1 MDIEALRQY
10 CLSKKAV
17 TECFP
22 FDETTLVFKVVDRM
36 FLLVDLEHPDCVSM
50 KCNPDYAIELREHY
64 NGIEGAYHFNKK
76 YWNQVALN
84 SDVPDSLIRDLID
97 HSYEE
102 VVGKFTKKQRDVFN
116 KISASFQEN
125 ISIFSEY
132 LPEPV
137 FLHETT
143 STNSYLDELCN
154 NSSVEELTS
163 VYTDFQTAGR
173 GQRGNFHRLQ
183 PSHCKKF
190 YRNTPTESASS
201 GPTIFTGR
209 TKKYVAH

>member
-84 SDVPDSLIRDLID
+84 SDVPDSLIRELIN

-102 VVGKFTKKQRDVFN
+102 VVGKFTKNNVMFSIKYQQVFR
-116 KISASFQEN
+116 KISAYFP
-125 ISIFSEY
+125 SIF
-132 LPEPV
+132 LNL
-137 FLHETT
+137 F
-143 STNSYLDELCN
+143 
-154 NSSVEELTS
+154 
-163 VYTDFQTAGR
+163 
-173 GQRGNFHRLQ
+173 
-183 PSHCKKF
+183 
-190 YRNTPTESASS
+190 
-201 GPTIFTGR
+201 FT
-209 TKKYVAH
+209 